1 MISATGTGTQSDP
14 YIVDNV
20 DDFIETVGMV
30 DVYIKLKND
39 INFNVGNYY
48 STDSSINIRCKE
60 LDGGGTNLIIC

>member
-1 MISATGTGTQSDP
+1 MISVTGTGTQSDP

-48 STDSSINIRCKE
+48 NTDSSINIRCKE
-60 LDGGGTNLIIC
+60 LDGGGVQT